1 MFLLVSLILAL
12 IIFGSA
18 NLMLIQTFNFSL
30 NLEMLLAFLFCIGF
44 GVKIPIF
51 PLHYWLPEV
60 HTENSTAGS
69 VMLAGILLKLGIYG
83 LIRFTVPLFNVGS
96 GFWAPLIFLVCLVG
110 SLIASL
116 SCLLDSYDVKTII
129 AYSSISHC
137 SFSIASLFTLSIW
150 GLMGCVI
157 TSLAH
162 SVICSV
168 GFTIAG

>member
-1 MFLLVSLILAL
+1 MLLLIN
-12 IIFGSA
+12 GTT

-30 NLEMLLAFLFCIGF
+30 NQEMLLAFLFVSGF
-44 GVKIPIF
+44 GVKVPIF

-83 LIRFTVPLFNVGS
+83 LIRFTVPLFTVGAS
-96 GFWAPLIFLVCLVG
+96 FWAPLIFLFALTG

-116 SCLLDSYDVKTII
+116 SCFLNYDVKTII

-150 GLMGCVI
+150 GLMASVI
-157 TSLAH
+157 ISLAH
-162 SVICSV
+162 GFSSSV